1 MPKHSIAFI
10 FPICA
15 IEPEKDFFLTAA
27 GNYVIT
33 CNKPQAEMAPAVLW
47 Q

>member
-1 MPKHSIAFI
+1 MSKHSIPFI

-15 IEPEKDFFLTAA
+15 KEPERGFFLTAA
-27 GNYVIT
+27 GNYVRN
-33 CNKPQAEMAPAVLW
+33 CNKPQAELAPAVLW